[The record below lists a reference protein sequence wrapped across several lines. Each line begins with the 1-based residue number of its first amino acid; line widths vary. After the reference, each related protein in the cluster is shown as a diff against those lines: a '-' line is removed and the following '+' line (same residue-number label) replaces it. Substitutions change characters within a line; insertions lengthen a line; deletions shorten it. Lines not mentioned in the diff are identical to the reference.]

1 MVEENGEQR
10 DPVRKGKNRR
20 QIKVW
25 LAVALS
31 VVVFIL
37 VIQNRQTVTV
47 NVLFWNLQVSLIIL
61 IPFIFLIGLVV
72 GYVMRRKR

>member
-10 DPVRKGKNRR
+10 DPVRKGKNLR